1 MVVFQILLA
10 IMLVGGGVLLF
21 KHGQSEPTAEE
32 DRDRDDSFLDEFLYG
47 PVGYERVRGLVGGI
61 VLILM
66 GIGVVT
72 YTLFGN

>member
-1 MVVFQILLA
+1 
-10 IMLVGGGVLLF
+10 MLVGGGILLF
-21 KHGQSEPTAEE
+21 KHGQNEPPAEE
-32 DRDRDDSFLDEFLYG
+32 DRDRDDSFLHEFLYG
-47 PVGYERVRGLVGGI
+47 PAGHERVRGLVGGI